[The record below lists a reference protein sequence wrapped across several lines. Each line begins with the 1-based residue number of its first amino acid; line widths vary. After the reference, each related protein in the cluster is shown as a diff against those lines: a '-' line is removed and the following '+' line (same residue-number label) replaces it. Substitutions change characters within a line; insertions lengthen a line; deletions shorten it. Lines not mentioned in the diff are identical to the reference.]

1 MLLSIQPYKLASLV
15 PCDTYKSILYFNF
28 ILFRALKS
36 SLKELIHLHSW
47 EQMSAYWKSDILTD
61 ILPIKKGQPRIV
73 CGVMLDPVQFLPL
86 YLDRFLTRREMEGN
100 PLSPGHY
107 SVEFK
112 VYSQSELSP
121 LAKAKCNKTFF
132 NLFWSQNCSLEVKML
147 PKTPILTYLI
157 RLENDLLHIVFRGL
171 HDEDHVD
178 VLLDVQHVNIEGTHT
193 DMGVY
198 GTVFTSGF
206 Q

>member
-1 MLLSIQPYKLASLV
+1 MILLTGTRSSILPIPLYLVLSLSSISSFIVSLSRTFLIQNMSDIFINTNVVYRDTINEVIDDKDVAKHTTIPYKSMV
-15 PCDTYKSILYFNF
+15 PCDTYKSILYFNW

-86 YLDRFLTRREMEGN
+86 YLERFLIRREMEGH

-112 VYSQSELSP
+112 VES
-121 LAKAKCNKTFF
+121 
-132 NLFWSQNCSLEVKML
+132 
-147 PKTPILTYLI
+147 
-157 RLENDLLHIVFRGL
+157 
-171 HDEDHVD
+171 
-178 VLLDVQHVNIEGTHT
+178 
-193 DMGVY
+193 
-198 GTVFTSGF
+198 
-206 Q
+206 